1 MTYAVVDKN
10 NKRVIAIV
18 DSILESYFRTNFT
31 VFSIIEIETV
41 GSVNFLTER
50 GVINAITVSERGNHF
65 FCDDYYMIKRIPEG
79 MDLNEAYEII
89 NNK

>member
-18 DSILESYFRTNFT
+18 DSILESYFRKNFT
-31 VFSIIEIETV
+31 VFSIIEIESV

-50 GVINAITVSERGNHF
+50 GSIGAITVSERGNHF
-65 FCDDYYMIKRIPEG
+65 CDYYYMIKRIPEG

>member
-50 GVINAITVSERGNHF
+50 GIINAISVSERGNHF
-65 FCDDYYMIKRIPEG
+65 CDYYMIKRIPEG